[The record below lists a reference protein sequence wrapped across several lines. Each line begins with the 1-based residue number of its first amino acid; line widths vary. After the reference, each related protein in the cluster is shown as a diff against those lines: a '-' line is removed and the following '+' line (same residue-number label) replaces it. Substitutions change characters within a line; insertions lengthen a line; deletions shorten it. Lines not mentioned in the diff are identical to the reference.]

1 MEKSAPSVPNTG
13 SNSNSVS
20 GSSLLEQVLSNK
32 TYLYIVLAVVVLAAI
47 GFYLYKKQLLGG
59 KEEQSQKKEAPKEI
73 LQPTKEYYL
82 VDPNGNPILVNKYFS
97 KILQSE
103 MQDQSQIQHQ
113 QQAQHQKQAHGS
125 IMVNNQI
132 PLPPPPSNYQV
143 QRPVQQKQRP
153 RLSHPGEV
161 EIDNVNV
168 TEREDEN
175 VATQDLTQTEIDE
188 LRKELEKMQR
198 KQSAPITAQNEG
210 NDAEAEF

>member
-13 SNSNSVS
+13 SNSNSVP

-59 KEEQSQKKEAPKEI
+59 KEEKKEEQQKKAGAKEI

-82 VDPNGNPILVNKYFS
+82 VDPNGNPILVNKYFQ

-103 MQDQSQIQHQ
+103 MQDQAQMQHQ
-113 QQAQHQKQAHGS
+113 QQAHGS

-188 LRKELEKMQR
+188 LRKQLEMMQR
-198 KQSAPITAQNEG
+198 KQAAPITAQNEG

>member
-13 SNSNSVS
+13 SNSNTVS

-47 GFYLYKKQLLGG
+47 GFYLYKKQLLGN
-59 KEEQSQKKEAPKEI
+59 KSEDKKDTQNVKKEMKEI
-73 LQPTKEYYL
+73 LMPNKEYYL
-82 VDPNGNPILVNKYFS
+82 VDSNGNPVLVNKYFQ

-103 MQDQSQIQHQ
+103 MSEQTHNHQ
-113 QQAQHQKQAHGS
+113 QNQGS

-132 PLPPPPSNYQV
+132 PLPPPPSNYQG
-143 QRPVQQKQRP
+143 QQASRPVQQKQRP
-153 RLSHPGEV
+153 KLSHPGEV

-188 LRKELEKMQR
+188 LRKQLELMQR
-198 KQSAPITAQNEG
+198 KQVAPITAQNDG
-210 NDAEAEF
+210 TNDEAEF

>member
-1 MEKSAPSVPNTG
+1 MEKSAPNVPNTG
-13 SNSNSVS
+13 SNSNSVP

-59 KEEQSQKKEAPKEI
+59 KEEKKEEQVQKKEGAKEI

-82 VDPNGNPILVNKYFS
+82 VDSNGNPILVNKYFS

-103 MQDQSQIQHQ
+103 MQDQAQMQHQ
-113 QQAQHQKQAHGS
+113 QQAHGS

-132 PLPPPPSNYQV
+132 PLPPPPSSYQQA
-143 QRPVQQKQRP
+143 QRTVQQKQRP

-161 EIDNVNV
+161 EIDNVDV

-188 LRKELEKMQR
+188 LRKQLEMMQR
-198 KQSAPITAQNEG
+198 KQVAPITAQNEG